1 MNNKENVSLNSYI
14 EELNNVL
21 SKVSI
26 ENLKLFCKKVLL
38 DLKRPTDD
46 ETLTKY
52 NENIRI
58 VNFMIE
64 YLKARKLYNELRP
77 NKQTDAAIVSIL
89 LHNVYCT
96 GEPEDWQNVFTLRR
110 ETSSVVEKEYS
121 TPDVLDVIQYI
132 YQVVEAQLGELM
144 PVPANRPVNGQI
156 TYMVW
161 EVLWF
166 YKNHDKLLNNKE

>member
-1 MNNKENVSLNSYI
+1 MNVSLDSYTK
-14 EELNNVL
+14 ELEDIL
-21 SKVSI
+21 SRISI

-38 DLKRPTDD
+38 DLKYPDNDD
-46 ETLTKY
+46 VLAKY
-52 NENIRI
+52 SENIKI
-58 VNFMIE
+58 ANFMIE
-64 YLKARKLYNELRP
+64 YLKARRLYNELRP

-96 GEPEDWQNVFTLRR
+96 GEPEDWQNVFTLRK
-110 ETSSVVEKEYS
+110 ETSAIVEKEYS

-132 YQVVEAQLGELM
+132 YQVVESQLGELM

-166 YKNHDKLLNNKE
+166 YKNCDKLINISRGEDL